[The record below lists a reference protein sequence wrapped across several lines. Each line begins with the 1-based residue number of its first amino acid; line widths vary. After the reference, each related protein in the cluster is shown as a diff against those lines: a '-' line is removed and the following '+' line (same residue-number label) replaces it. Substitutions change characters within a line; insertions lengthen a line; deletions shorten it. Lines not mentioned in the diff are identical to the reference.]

1 MKKKTK
7 VVIPISLNKDLSN
20 LIKEN
25 VTNRSKYIEWLI
37 YQDMKNNNVDGVE
50 KIILQNMGKRLT
62 QEEFIERAKLEHS
75 NRYDYSEVEYIGSK
89 NKIELICRLSGLSSH
104 TLSRL

>member
-50 KIILQNMGKRLT
+50 KIIL
-62 QEEFIERAKLEHS
+62 
-75 NRYDYSEVEYIGSK
+75 
-89 NKIELICRLSGLSSH
+89 
-104 TLSRL
+104 